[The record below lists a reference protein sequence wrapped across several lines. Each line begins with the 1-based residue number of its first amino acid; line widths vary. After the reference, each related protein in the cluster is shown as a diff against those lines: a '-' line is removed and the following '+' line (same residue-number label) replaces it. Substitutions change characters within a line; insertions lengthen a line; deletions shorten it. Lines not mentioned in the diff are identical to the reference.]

1 MGGRSREREVSLR
14 SGAAVAKALS
24 ALGFDVVPI
33 DLKGDWAQAIRE
45 ARIEVAFVALHGAWG
60 EDGCVQGLLEI
71 MGIPYTGSGPAA
83 SALCMHKRLCKRVL
97 AAHGVR
103 VPQDMPLQD
112 GVPVRFPVVIKPV
125 NEGSSI
131 DLAIVSGSDEWKAYA
146 ARVRGAPE
154 RWLVEERVQGVE
166 VAVGVL
172 EGEALVP
179 VEVRPRRGVYDYT
192 AKYTPGETEYLC
204 PPKLPAETIR
214 RCMQVAEE
222 AVRVCGCR
230 GAPRVDMIV

>member
-1 MGGRSREREVSLR
+1 
-14 SGAAVAKALS
+14 
-24 ALGFDVVPI
+24 
-33 DLKGDWAQAIRE
+33 
-45 ARIEVAFVALHGAWG
+45 
-60 EDGCVQGLLEI
+60 
-71 MGIPYTGSGPAA
+71 
-83 SALCMHKRLCKRVL
+83 
-97 AAHGVR
+97 GVR

-146 ARVRGAPE
+146 VRVRGAPE

-230 GAPRVDMIV
+230 GAPRVDMIVPDGGDPVVLEINTIPGMTETSLLPKAAAASGIGFADLCRRILDGARLEVGQ